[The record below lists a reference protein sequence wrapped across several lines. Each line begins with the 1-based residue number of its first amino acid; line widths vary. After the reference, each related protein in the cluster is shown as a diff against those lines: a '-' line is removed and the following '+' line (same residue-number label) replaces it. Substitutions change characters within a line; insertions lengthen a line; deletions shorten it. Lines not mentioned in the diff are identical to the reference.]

1 MQWDID
7 KSLVMLEKGQSVPGT
22 ILQRVTMDT
31 SLMVKEGL
39 KPKPEHLE
47 RGYGLIWCLAVG
59 RVYERKRFFHGHTIR
74 EAYLRARKG
83 LGLTKKG
90 NKKRCPSR
98 KSRPDPS
105 K

>member
-1 MQWDID
+1 MRWNID
-7 KSLVMLEKGQSVPGT
+7 KSLALLEVGQSVPGT
-22 ILQRVTMDT
+22 ILQRTIMDT
-31 SLMVKEGL
+31 SLMAQEGL
-39 KPKPEHLE
+39 KPKPEHVE
-47 RGYGLIWCLAVG
+47 RGHGVVWSLGVGLA
-59 RVYERKRFFHGHTIR
+59 YERKLFFHGYTIR

-98 KSRPDPS
+98 RERHDPS